1 MGEPITVY
9 EEGLTISDVPLDG
22 ATRAVYRFTGLFDQH
37 HWTPGRARKMPGAV
51 PKRLLRAFFRYFS

>member
-22 ATRAVYRFTGLFDQH
+22 ATRAAYRFTGLFGQH
-37 HWTPGRARKMPGAV
+37 HWTPVVPSAR
-51 PKRLLRAFFRYFS
+51 